1 MSQRKRIN
9 KKKNGNTRN
18 RLLPWLVFA
27 SLLLVVASAVLV
39 VLIRNHSEATKG
51 SEFPL
56 GANAISGFDCD
67 YSEAQRIYPFGEGLL
82 KVTATRVVFMSVS
95 GKEIYS
101 FDMKMETPICVIRGE
116 YAFVADQGGFFY
128 ACLSET
134 GILYSGSVSGK
145 IGYAE
150 LSDKGYGAL
159 IFDEENTNGAVS
171 VIDPSG
177 VVIAQW
183 NSVESGYPVSSMFSP
198 QSSLLSIALIDT
210 DGSHM
215 QPNLKQIHIPDPTSG
230 DKPHD
235 HAFISA
241 GEAEIL
247 SSISYLGEDRLV
259 WSGNSS
265 VFALTLGTLLKIDY
279 YFPNILS
286 VTTIGDRV
294 GVFYTE
300 GIGQQVLLST
310 IDSSF
315 NVSTPIVL
323 GDQLKSF
330 SSFGNKVLIA
340 IDDKMLIVDATR
352 GEVSKERT
360 VDEDIIR
367 VQLSS
372 EQQAVI
378 VTSSGVREI
387 RF

>member
-1 MSQRKRIN
+1 
-9 KKKNGNTRN
+9 
-18 RLLPWLVFA
+18 
-27 SLLLVVASAVLV
+27 
-39 VLIRNHSEATKG
+39 
-51 SEFPL
+51 
-56 GANAISGFDCD
+56 
-67 YSEAQRIYPFGEGLL
+67 
-82 KVTATRVVFMSVS
+82 
-95 GKEIYS
+95 
-101 FDMKMETPICVIRGE
+101 
-116 YAFVADQGGFFY
+116 
-128 ACLSET
+128 
-134 GILYSGSVSGK
+134 
-145 IGYAE
+145 
-150 LSDKGYGAL
+150 
-159 IFDEENTNGAVS
+159 
-171 VIDPSG
+171 
-177 VVIAQW
+177 
-183 NSVESGYPVSSMFSP
+183 
-198 QSSLLSIALIDT
+198 
-210 DGSHM
+210 M

-230 DKPHD
+230 DKPRD

-265 VFALTLGTLLKIDY
+265 VFALTQGTLLKIDY

-340 IDDKMLIVDATR
+340 IDDKMLIVDATG